1 MFWVKT
7 SDIQAS
13 YSHCQIHVNASNHSG
28 CIAETIPA
36 QVIARFDQLLHALI
50 PDNNA
55 TLYEEEVY
63 TSFTNRRFAFCD
75 PGNAR

>member
-1 MFWVKT
+1 MYYVKKT
-7 SDIQAS
+7 DIQGS
-13 YSHCQIHVNASNHSG
+13 YSHCPFRINAFNHSSY
-28 CIAETIPA
+28 IAEAIPA
-36 QVIARFDQLLHALI
+36 QVLASFDQLFHALT

>member
-1 MFWVKT
+1 MYCVKK
-7 SDIQAS
+7 SYIHAS
-13 YSHCQIHVNASNHSG
+13 YSHCPIRLNAFKHLG
-28 CIAETIPA
+28 YIAETIPA
-36 QVIARFDQLLHALI
+36 QVIALFDQLFHALT